1 MSSDPQHQLRPPF
14 FFFCHE
20 RTGDA
25 LTRRRVPEKKVG
37 RRFIRIQLS
46 APYFLRRIH
55 NTVQG
60 TLQPWRQIHGEFS
73 RDV

>member
-55 NTVQG
+55 NTTAHSNCLG
-60 TLQPWRQIHGEFS
+60 AKSMENSLS
-73 RDV
+73 